1 MPAEARPRPDH
12 QGVCPYCQ
20 EDIKPEAIRCKHC
33 QANLAALRRVPRG
46 QASEEPGGTGPIR
59 ASAPAGCND
68 YEIDE
73 SGSIWKF
80 VGDNEDECFYELVK
94 YVPGRL

>member
-1 MPAEARPRPDH
+1 M
-12 QGVCPYCQ
+12 
-20 EDIKPEAIRCKHC
+20 
-33 QANLAALRRVPRG
+33 
-46 QASEEPGGTGPIR
+46 SEEPGGTQPVR
-59 ASAPAGCND
+59 ASAPEGCND

-80 VGDNEDECFYELVK
+80 VGDSEDECFYELVY